1 MAGVMQEKSL
11 VKSEDTNADGKKGW
25 SSVDC
30 TRRCISLERLGA
42 CVPDARLKGA
52 GGLLVHGIRGDSR
65 EVRAGDLFFAVEGFR
80 TDGND
85 FIHDA
90 LRRGAIAV
98 GAERV
103 DIAAKYPVPC
113 LIVPDARL
121 ALAFA
126 ASAFYGHPSQEL
138 GVIGVTGTDGK
149 TTTASMVH
157 HLLACS
163 GQLSALLTTV
173 EVRIGRF
180 AKANDTDLT
189 TPEAP
194 TLQAFLAD
202 GVAAGLK
209 YAVLEVSSHSLALH
223 RVAGCHFD
231 VGVFTN
237 LSPEHLD
244 FHGDIHQYLAAKA
257 SLFATLGDDSSKTT
271 PKAAVI
277 NIDDCAALHLREVT
291 NVPVVTYGIESNA
304 EVRARNISHHED
316 GTRFE
321 VITPSGTV
329 AVHSQLMGRVQ
340 RLQLA
345 CCYCGR
351 LETGCSTGCHTLG
364 GRNHGA
370 RAGTHAT
377 G

>member
-1 MAGVMQEKSL
+1 M
-11 VKSEDTNADGKKGW
+11 
-25 SSVDC
+25 
-30 TRRCISLERLGA
+30 
-42 CVPDARLKGA
+42 
-52 GGLLVHGIRGDSR
+52 
-65 EVRAGDLFFAVEGFR
+65 RAGDLFFAVEGFR

-98 GAERV
+98 GTERV

-157 HLLACS
+157 HLLTCS
-163 GQLSALLTTV
+163 GQLSALLSTV

-257 SLFATLGDDSSKTT
+257 SLFATLD
-271 PKAAVI
+271 
-277 NIDDCAALHLREVT
+277 
-291 NVPVVTYGIESNA
+291 
-304 EVRARNISHHED
+304 
-316 GTRFE
+316 
-321 VITPSGTV
+321 
-329 AVHSQLMGRVQ
+329 
-340 RLQLA
+340 
-345 CCYCGR
+345 
-351 LETGCSTGCHTLG
+351 
-364 GRNHGA
+364 
-370 RAGTHAT
+370 
-377 G
+377 